1 MYLRKYLV
9 ALSDH
14 WTFRNSDSWFGTYLS
29 VTPNLY
35 LLLLSHF
42 FPYFSWISLR
52 KPFKGVRKW
61 SLGSGGGSS
70 HSKDGSTSPDSES
83 LQCTPLAQIAWIPF
97 PLINILSDSSVLS
110 LPGCSVDSGRISSQ
124 QRYSERRKSA
134 KHLASAGLK
143 CHFIPCL
150 MRFRTVRYRQKGSLQ
165 LGVWKM
171 GWKEGIVLI
180 CIPFLLLCSW
190 QLENRESSPHTI
202 NISDTPQVLLLPSR
216 VLLTSATHP
225 PGRHHFHSS
234 QLE

>member
-83 LQCTPLAQIAWIPF
+83 LQCTPLAQIPWIPF

-150 MRFRTVRYRQKGSLQ
+150 MRFRTVRYLPSCSVSCRDIHVDRKAASSLVS
-165 LGVWKM
+165 GRWA
-171 GWKEGIVLI
+171 GR
-180 CIPFLLLCSW
+180 
-190 QLENRESSPHTI
+190 RESFWF
-202 NISDTPQVLLLPSR
+202 VFPSFYS
-216 VLLTSATHP
+216 VP
-225 PGRHHFHSS
+225 DN
-234 QLE
+234 